1 MGDAPTSA
9 APSVRAGRPPLT
21 ERRKA
26 ATRLEIAEVAVRLFA
41 RKGVAATSAD
51 EIAAEA
57 GVSTRTLWRYFPTKE
72 ACVQPLLAVGV
83 DSLAEALRASS
94 GEEPLI
100 DALEAMRPDTMR
112 PTAGSEDVL
121 SLVRLT
127 RTEPGLRAVW
137 LQTHLEAEPVLA
149 EALAER
155 TGESPDALAPRV
167 AAAMINVAL
176 RVAAEEYAW
185 KRERTDRT
193 LDEVARDALR
203 IAAEVLRQG
212 PGSVEEAGAAG
223 R

>member
-9 APSVRAGRPPLT
+9 AQSVRAGRPPLT

-41 RKGVAATSAD
+41 EKGVAATSAD

-83 DSLAEALRASS
+83 DSLADALRNGS
-94 GEEPLI
+94 GDESLI

-203 IAAEVLRQG
+203 IAAGALREG
-212 PGSVEEAGAAG
+212 PGAAE

>member
-9 APSVRAGRPPLT
+9 AQSARAGRPPLT

-41 RKGVAATSAD
+41 EKGVAATSAD

-83 DSLAEALRASS
+83 DSLAEALRNSS
-94 GEEPLI
+94 GDESLI
-100 DALEAMRPDTMR
+100 DALEAVRPDTMR

-149 EALAER
+149 EAIAHR

-176 RVAAEEYAW
+176 RVAAEDYAW
-185 KRERTDRT
+185 NPERSGRA
-193 LDEVARDALR
+193 LDEVAHEALR

-212 PGSVEEAGAAG
+212 
-223 R
+223 